1 MSSKSRLLFYVKK
14 HPIYIVLSLIC
25 ALIFVISMVTMP
37 LITGKMV
44 DVIKEMVISSN
55 VEKYL
60 DSLFLLI
67 EIGCLLIAL
76 TVLFEF
82 IFEYIVGLFV
92 ETITKDLKDGLF
104 IKLNQVS
111 IRFID
116 NHTHGDLVNRCIVD
130 TENVNN
136 ALISG
141 FKQLYQGSIQIITTL
156 AIMFVFNW
164 ILGLI
169 VVVLTPLNFIV
180 AYVFAKS
187 SKKSVRATTKE
198 QGELTSLVVEDFEN
212 IDVIKSFNLEDGV
225 FEDYSTQNFILY
237 KYGQKSQFITSMT
250 NPLTRLINYFTYS
263 FVGMIAAIL
272 CAYSFKD
279 GYVILGASCTIGTIL
294 TFVQYSTQFAKPFN
308 EISSCLTEIQ
318 IGAASMRRINEILNE
333 KNDIDEGTIIN
344 KDSTESIKFNNV
356 YFSYEP
362 NQKLIENFNL
372 EVKKGQKIAIV
383 GPTGCGKTTMINL
396 LLRFY
401 DATKGEI
408 AINDDNINELTKVS
422 LRNKFG
428 MVLQDTWI
436 FEGTVLEN
444 IKYAK
449 QDASMEE
456 VIEASKKANAY
467 NFINHLPKGF
477 ETKISDKSGLS
488 VGEKQLICIARVI
501 LSDPEIM
508 ILDEATSNIDTRS
521 ELKIANAFNDM
532 MKDKT
537 SFIIAHRL
545 STIKNSNLIIVMKDG
560 HIIETGNHKE
570 LLAKGG
576 FYSKLYAAQYSN

>member
-82 IFEYIVGLFV
+82 IFEYIVVLFV

>member
-212 IDVIKSFNLEDGV
+212 IDVIKSFNLEDDV

>member
-212 IDVIKSFNLEDGV
+212 IDVIKSFNLEDDA

-272 CAYSFKD
+272 CAYSSKD

>member
-1 MSSKSRLLFYVKK
+1 MSSKSRLLFYIKK
-14 HPIYIVLSLIC
+14 HPIYVVLSLIC
-25 ALIFVISMVTMP
+25 ALIFVVSMVSMP
-37 LITGKMV
+37 LVTGKMV
-44 DVIKEMVISSN
+44 DVIKDMVVSSSVDEHLN
-55 VEKYL
+55 
-60 DSLFLLI
+60 SLFFLIKIASLLI
-67 EIGCLLIAL
+67 VL

-92 ETITKDLKDGLF
+92 ERITKDLKDDLF
-104 IKLNQVS
+104 IKLNEVS

-116 NHTHGDLVNRCIVD
+116 NHAHGDLVNRSIVD

-141 FKQLYQGSIQIITTL
+141 FKQLYQGTIQIITTL
-156 AIMFVFNW
+156 TIMFIFNW

-169 VVVLTPLNFIV
+169 VVLLTPLNFIV
-180 AYVFAKS
+180 AYVFTKS
-187 SKKSVRATTKE
+187 SKKSVRATAKE
-198 QGELTSLVVEDFEN
+198 QGELTSIVVEDFEN
-212 IDVIKSFNLEDGV
+212 LDIIKSFSLEDES
-225 FEDYSTQNFILY
+225 FEAYAKQNAILY
-237 KYGQKSQFITSMT
+237 KYGQKSQFMTSMT

-263 FVGMIAAIL
+263 LVGMIAAIL
-272 CAYSFKD
+272 CAYSSNSD
-279 GYVILGASCTIGTIL
+279 YVVLGASCTIGTIL

-318 IGAASMRRINEILNE
+318 IGTASMRRINDILNE
-333 KNDIDEGTIIN
+333 EKDIDEGKIVN
-344 KDSTESIKFNNV
+344 KKLVDEISFEKV
-356 YFSYEP
+356 CFSYEP
-362 NQKLIENFNL
+362 TQKLIENFNL
-372 EVKKGQKIAIV
+372 KVKKGQKIAIV

-401 DATKGEI
+401 DVTNGSI
-408 AINDDNINELTKVS
+408 NVNRTNINDLTKEC

-467 NFINHLPKGF
+467 NFVKHLPKGF
-477 ETKISDKSGLS
+477 DTKISDKSGLS

-501 LSDPEIM
+501 LADPEIM

-545 STIKNSNLIIVMKDG
+545 STIKNSDLIIVMKDG
-560 HIIETGNHKE
+560 RIIETGNHKE
-570 LLAKGG
+570 LLEKNG
-576 FYSKLYAAQYSN
+576 FYSRLYAAQYSN

>member
-156 AIMFVFNW
+156 AIMFLFNW

-212 IDVIKSFNLEDGV
+212 IDVIKSFNLEDDV

>member
-156 AIMFVFNW
+156 AIMFLFNW

>member
-1 MSSKSRLLFYVKK
+1 MSSKSRISFYIKK
-14 HPIYIVLSLIC
+14 HPIYVILSLIC
-25 ALIFVISMVTMP
+25 ALIFVISMVSIP
-37 LITGKMV
+37 LVTGKMV
-44 DVIKEMVISSN
+44 DVIKDMVAAN
-55 VEKYL
+55 DANYHL
-60 DSLFLLI
+60 DSLFNLI
-67 EIGCLLIAL
+67 KISCLLIAL

-82 IFEYIVGLFV
+82 IFEYVVGLFV
-92 ETITKDLKDGLF
+92 ETITKNLKDDLF
-104 IKLNQVS
+104 IKLNEVS
-111 IRFID
+111 IRYID
-116 NHTHGDLVNRCIVD
+116 NHARGDLVNRCIVD

-141 FKQLYQGSIQIITTL
+141 FKQFYQGTIQIITTL
-156 AIMFVFNW
+156 VIMFVFNW
-164 ILGLI
+164 ILGLV

-180 AYVFAKS
+180 AYVFTKA
-187 SKKSVRATTKE
+187 SKKSVRATAKE
-198 QGELTSLVVEDFEN
+198 QGILSSIVVEDFEN
-212 IDVIKSFNLEDGV
+212 LDIIKSFGAENDS
-225 FEDYSTQNFILY
+225 FEAYAKQNNILY
-237 KYGQKSQFITSMT
+237 KYGQKSQFMTSMT
-250 NPLTRLINYFTYS
+250 NPLTRLVNYFTYS
-263 FVGMIAAIL
+263 LVGMLAAIL
-272 CAYSFKD
+272 CAYSYKN
-279 GYVILGASCTIGTIL
+279 GYVVLGARCTIGTIL

-318 IGAASMRRINEILNE
+318 TGVASMRRINEILNE
-333 KNDIDEGTIIN
+333 AKDIDDGKIETKEVVN
-344 KDSTESIKFNNV
+344 SIKFDDV
-356 YFSYEP
+356 YFSYEK

-372 EVKKGQKIAIV
+372 EVCKGQKIAIV

-401 DATKGEI
+401 DVTSG
-408 AINDDNINELTKVS
+408 AIKVNDIDINELTKTC

-449 QDASMEE
+449 QDATIEE

-467 NFINHLPKGF
+467 NFIKHLPKGF
-477 ETKISDKSGLS
+477 DTKIGDKSGLS

-532 MKDKT
+532 MKEKT

-545 STIKNSNLIIVMKDG
+545 STIKNSDLIIVMKDG
-560 HIIETGNHKE
+560 HIIETGKHEE
-570 LLAKGG
+570 LLEKKG